1 MKTYVEDRSTSLLVE
16 ETKKYKILGREA
28 ETKLFEEYEA
38 SHDFNRKQEIKVA
51 IIQSNLR
58 FVLALAKAYKRQ
70 NGLPINDFYSE
81 GKLGL
86 LEAFDKFDYRTG
98 VKFGSFAVYEVRRH
112 MQMML
117 HTSDLVR
124 VPVMQRNRVLS
135 AKKKG
140 SRVDGFKY
148 GVLAE
153 NALRETTSF
162 SATIGDN
169 NDHSDTHTTVGDT
182 IASDLQTDAEHAE
195 NLLKD
200 KLREVMEDNL
210 SAEENNLLRRL
221 YALDGYEYS
230 VSEISAERRISKE
243 MVRRI
248 RAKAIAK
255 LRGLKEVAE
264 LRTACGE

>member
-1 MKTYVEDRSTSLLVE
+1 
-16 ETKKYKILGREA
+16 
-28 ETKLFEEYEA
+28 
-38 SHDFNRKQEIKVA
+38 
-51 IIQSNLR
+51 
-58 FVLALAKAYKRQ
+58 
-70 NGLPINDFYSE
+70 
-81 GKLGL
+81 
-86 LEAFDKFDYRTG
+86 
-98 VKFGSFAVYEVRRH
+98 
-112 MQMML
+112 
-117 HTSDLVR
+117 
-124 VPVMQRNRVLS
+124 MQRNRVLS

-140 SRVDGFKY
+140 SRVDGIKY

-162 SATIGDN
+162 SAMVGEN
-169 NDHSDTHTTVGDT
+169 NDHSATHTTVGDT
-182 IASDLQTDAEHAE
+182 IASDLQTDAEHGE
-195 NLLKD
+195 NFLKD

-221 YALDGYEYS
+221 YALDGSEYT